1 MTIKFLFSIIPLGS
15 KFSINIE
22 ISEEEANI
30 FCDNDLD
37 KKIVN
42 LTYFEIERENNKT
55 IFEVSTFASSREQ
68 AKYISDNWKENA
80 INIYPKVIDL
90 LTNPN
95 QEL

>member
-1 MTIKFLFSIIPLGS
+1 MINKINKLLEKINGEVETYCINKSIYGDEY
-15 KFSINIE
+15 FSINIE

-55 IFEVSTFASSREQ
+55 ISYLNF
-68 AKYISDNWKENA
+68 N
-80 INIYPKVIDL
+80 
-90 LTNPN
+90 
-95 QEL
+95 